1 MVGMMRI
8 LITGSNGFV
17 GRNLAKLFDTQHI
30 IETVSRKE
38 LDLLDSEN
46 VKEFFNGKRYNLVIH
61 TAVEGGRRT
70 IPDGEEMV
78 YRNLLMIYNLLE
90 NQDSFDRMIT
100 FGSGAELDRRYN
112 INLETDT
119 NRRYPIDFYGMSKSI
134 INKLCQVEPKLYN
147 FRIFNCFASDESVD
161 RMIRGNIEK
170 YLRKEPMTLFSNRL
184 MDFFYIEDLALMIEY
199 FLRTPNFSHKV
210 INCSYEEHV
219 NLKDIL
225 NIINS
230 LSQYKVPIIEKMD
243 DSVNKINVTPTD
255 YIGISPSLPLE
266 FLGLKNG
273 IRRTY
278 EKLKEEYETNNI
290 LHS

>member
-1 MVGMMRI
+1 MRI
-8 LITGSNGFV
+8 LITGANGFI
-17 GRNLAKLFDTQHI
+17 GRNLSKLLDTHNI

-38 LDLLDSEN
+38 LDLLNSES
-46 VKEFFNGKRYNLVIH
+46 VKEFFNGKHYNLVIH

-70 IPDGEEMV
+70 SPDGEEMV

-119 NRRYPIDFYGMSKSI
+119 NRRYPVDYYGMSKSI

-147 FRIFNCFASDESVD
+147 FRIFNCFASDESPD

-170 YLRKEPMTLFSNRL
+170 YIRKEPMTLFSNRL
-184 MDFFYIEDLALMIEY
+184 MDFFYIEDLVLLIEY
-199 FLRTPNFSHKV
+199 FLKTPPFPYKV
-210 INCSYEEHV
+210 INCSYEDHIH
-219 NLKDIL
+219 LKDVL
-225 NIINS
+225 EIINS
-230 LSQYKVPIIEKMD
+230 LGDYKVPIIQKTD

-255 YIGISPSLPLE
+255 YIGISANLQLD

-273 IRRTY
+273 IQKTY
-278 EKLKEEYETNNI
+278 EKLKDDFK
-290 LHS
+290 

>member
-1 MVGMMRI
+1 MRI
-8 LITGSNGFV
+8 LITGANGFI
-17 GRNLAKLFDTQHI
+17 GRNLAKLLDANNI

-46 VKEFFNGKRYNLVIH
+46 VKEFFNGKHYNLVIH

-78 YRNLLMIYNLLE
+78 YRNVLMIYNLLE

-112 INLETDT
+112 INLETDI

-147 FRIFNCFASDESVD
+147 FRIFNCFASDESPD
-161 RMIRGNIEK
+161 RMIRGNVEK

-184 MDFFYIEDLALMIEY
+184 MDFFYIEDLALLIEY
-199 FLRTPNFSHKV
+199 FMRTPPFQHKV
-210 INCSYEEHV
+210 INCSYEDHV
-219 NLKDIL
+219 HLKDVL
-225 NIINS
+225 EIINS
-230 LSQYKVPIIEKMD
+230 LGDYQVPIIDKMD
-243 DSVNKINVTPTD
+243 ESVNTINVTPTD
-255 YIGISPSLPLE
+255 YIGMSPNLPLD
-266 FLGLKNG
+266 FVGLKNG
-273 IRRTY
+273 IKRTY
-278 EKLKEEYETNNI
+278 EKIRRAHERQ
-290 LHS
+290 

>member
-1 MVGMMRI
+1 MRI
-8 LITGSNGFV
+8 LITGANGFI
-17 GRNLAKLFDTQHI
+17 GRNLTKLLDANNI

-46 VKEFFNGKRYNLVIH
+46 VKEFFNGKHYNLVIH

-78 YRNLLMIYNLLE
+78 YRNVLMIYNLLE

-112 INLETDT
+112 INLETDI

-134 INKLCQVEPKLYN
+134 INKPCQVEPKLYN
-147 FRIFNCFASDESVD
+147 FRIFNCFASDESPD
-161 RMIRGNIEK
+161 RMIRVNVEK

-184 MDFFYIEDLALMIEY
+184 MDFFYIEDLALLIEY
-199 FLRTPNFSHKV
+199 FMRTPPFQHKV
-210 INCSYEEHV
+210 INCSYENHV
-219 NLKDIL
+219 HLKDVL

-230 LSQYKVPIIEKMD
+230 LGEYEVPIIDKMD
-243 DSVNKINVTPTD
+243 DSANKINVTPID
-255 YIGISPSLPLE
+255 YIGVSPNLPLD

-273 IRRTY
+273 IQKTY

>member
-1 MVGMMRI
+1 MRI
-8 LITGSNGFV
+8 LITGANGFI
-17 GRNLAKLFDTQHI
+17 GRNLAKLLDANNI

-38 LDLLDSEN
+38 LDLLDSEK
-46 VKEFFNGKRYNLVIH
+46 VKEFFNGKHYNLVIH

-78 YRNLLMIYNLLE
+78 YRNVLMIYNLLD
-90 NQDSFDRMIT
+90 NQDSFDRIIT

-134 INKLCQVEPKLYN
+134 INKLCKVEPKLYN
-147 FRIFNCFASDESVD
+147 FRIFNCFSSDESPD
-161 RMIRGNIEK
+161 RMIRGNVEK

-184 MDFFYIEDLALMIEY
+184 MDFFYIEDLALLIEY
-199 FLRTPNFSHKV
+199 FMRTPPFQHKV
-210 INCSYEEHV
+210 INCSYENHV
-219 NLKDIL
+219 HLKDVL

-230 LSQYKVPIIEKMD
+230 LGEYEVPIIDKMD
-243 DSVNKINVTPTD
+243 DSANKINVTPID
-255 YIGISPSLPLE
+255 YIGVSPNLPLD
-266 FLGLKNG
+266 FLGLRNG
-273 IRRTY
+273 IQKTY